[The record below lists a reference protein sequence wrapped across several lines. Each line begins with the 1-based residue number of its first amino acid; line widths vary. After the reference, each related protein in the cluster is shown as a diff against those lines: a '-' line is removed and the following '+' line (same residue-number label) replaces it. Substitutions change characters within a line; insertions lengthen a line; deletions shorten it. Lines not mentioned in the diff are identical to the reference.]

1 MSSIKR
7 REFITLLCGV
17 AAAWPRAARTQQA
30 ARISRIGLMANLRLP
45 PIERFRKA
53 LQEMGHV
60 EGRNLVIEYRFAEGR
75 EERYPG
81 FASELVALPVDV
93 IVTWGTPAAFAAKEA
108 TSQIPIVMGGIGDA
122 VNTGLVSNLARPGG
136 NITGFIAL
144 NVDLEEKRLEL
155 LTEVV
160 PHLSRVAVL
169 GNSLNPLN
177 RVNLDTARRAG
188 QRLSIALEAFE
199 VRSSQEVEGAL
210 RGITRAA
217 PECSASCIRY
227 FAPGRAK
234 ADRRHDG
241 DEQDSGYLSVPGIR
255 GRRRVHL
262 VWREY
267 LNPVRTGCRLR
278 RQNFERREA
287 GQSPGATSD
296 RVRDTDQL
304 ESSSG
309 AWPDAPRKRA
319 GSRRRGDRMIGRR
332 EFITLLGGAAATW
345 PLAARAQQSERMRYI
360 SVLMTSASPQ

>member
-1 MSSIKR
+1 MMKR
-7 REFITLLCGV
+7 REFIALVGG
-17 AAAWPRAARTQQA
+17 AAAWPLAARAQPAT
-30 ARISRIGLMANLRLP
+30 RMSRIGLMANLRLP

-155 LTEVV
+155 LKEVV

-188 QRLSIALEAFE
+188 QRLSITLEAFE

-210 RGITRAA
+210 RGITQAAPDAVLLASDTLLLGERKQIVDTMATSRIPAIYPFREYADVGGFISYGANISILFERAA
-217 PECSASCIRY
+217 GYVDRILKGEKPANLPVQQATAFEIRINL
-227 FAPGRAK
+227 K
-234 ADRRHDG
+234 
-241 DEQDSGYLSVPGIR
+241 
-255 GRRRVHL
+255 
-262 VWREY
+262 
-267 LNPVRTGCRLR
+267 
-278 RQNFERREA
+278 
-287 GQSPGATSD
+287 
-296 RVRDTDQL
+296 
-304 ESSSG
+304 
-309 AWPDAPRKRA
+309 
-319 GSRRRGDRMIGRR
+319 
-332 EFITLLGGAAATW
+332 AAAGLGLTL
-345 PLAARAQQSERMRYI
+345 PA
-360 SVLMTSASPQ
+360 SVLVRADEVIE

>member
-1 MSSIKR
+1 MKR
-7 REFITLLCGV
+7 RGFITLLGG
-17 AAAWPRAARTQQA
+17 AAATWPLAARAQQA
-30 ARISRIGLMANLRLP
+30 RRISRIGLMANLRLP

-75 EERYPG
+75 EERYPD

-155 LTEVV
+155 LKEVV
-160 PHLSRVAVL
+160 PHLSRVVVL

-177 RVNLDTARRAG
+177 RINLDMARRAG

-210 RGITRAA
+210 RGIMQASPDAVLLASDTLLLGERKQIVDTMATSRIPAIYPFREYADVGGFISYGANISILFERAA
-217 PECSASCIRY
+217 GY
-227 FAPGRAK
+227 V
-234 ADRRHDG
+234 DRILKG
-241 DEQDSGYLSVPGIR
+241 EKPANL
-255 GRRRVHL
+255 
-262 VWREY
+262 
-267 LNPVRTGCRLR
+267 PVQQATA
-278 RQNFERREA
+278 FEI
-287 GQSPGATSD
+287 
-296 RVRDTDQL
+296 L
-304 ESSSG
+304 INL
-309 AWPDAPRKRA
+309 K
-319 GSRRRGDRMIGRR
+319 
-332 EFITLLGGAAATW
+332 AAAGLGLTL
-345 PLAARAQQSERMRYI
+345 PA
-360 SVLMTSASPQ
+360 SVLVRADEVIE